1 MSIKENRPKGKIGL
15 KKKNGTKKK
24 TKKKTVQRNRKQRRR
39 ESNPDH
45 LHVASNSLTIAP
57 QCWTCFDK
65 LILLYQNQISL
76 LWTLFEAGEAVFIM
90 N

>member
-15 KKKNGTKKK
+15 KTKF
-24 TKKKTVQRNRKQRRR
+24 KKKTVQRNRKQRHR

-57 QCWTCFDK
+57 QRWTCFDE

>member
-15 KKKNGTKKK
+15 KIE
-24 TKKKTVQRNRKQRRR
+24 KKTVQRKRKQRRR

-57 QCWTCFDK
+57 QCWTCFDE